1 MVAPA
6 KILVVDD
13 ELSIRLT
20 MTEMLTRDGYQVIL
34 AENGQAALNL
44 IATQVFDLALI
55 DLKLGDMDGIEI
67 LEALHRQSP
76 ETIVIMLTAHSSLES
91 AVAALRQDAH
101 DYLFKPCSPSKL
113 RESIRQGLLKRQRE
127 LLHRD
132 SLHQLAQQL
141 SAHLQNIQD
150 YLVPQ
155 SPQPS
160 VKPPAKTSETPVEE
174 QKRFLRYN
182 NRLVVDF
189 FRHIITLDDHLL
201 ELSPTEFNLLVHL
214 IREAP
219 RIISPQ
225 ELLREVQGYVG
236 EPWQASEIVR
246 AHISHLR
253 RKLKVMAQ
261 GDDIIRTVRGV
272 GYTLVK

>member
-20 MTEMLTRDGYQVIL
+20 VTEMLSRDGYQVTL

-55 DLKLGDMDGIEI
+55 DLKLGDMDGTEI
-67 LEALHRQSP
+67 LEALHHRSP
-76 ETIVIMLTAHSSLES
+76 DTIAIMLTAHGSLES
-91 AVAALRQDAH
+91 AVTALREEAH
-101 DYLFKPCSPSKL
+101 DYLLKPCSPSKL

-127 LLHRD
+127 IVHRD
-132 SLHQLAQQL
+132 SLQLAQHL
-141 SAHLQNIQD
+141 SVYLQNIQA
-150 YLVPQ
+150 YIVEQPPQ
-155 SPQPS
+155 LS
-160 VKPPAKTSETPVEE
+160 VKPPADSSEAPVEE

-253 RKLKVMAQ
+253 RKLKVTAQ

>member
-20 MTEMLTRDGYQVIL
+20 VTEMLTRDGYQVIL

-44 IATQVFDLALI
+44 IATQGFDLALI
-55 DLKLGDMDGIEI
+55 DLKLGDMEGTEV
-67 LEALHRQSP
+67 LEALHHQSP
-76 ETIVIMLTAHSSLES
+76 ETIVIMLTAHGSLES
-91 AVAALRQDAH
+91 AVTALRQEVH
-101 DYLFKPCSPSKL
+101 DYLLKPCSPTKL

-127 LLHRD
+127 IVHRD
-132 SLHQLAQQL
+132 ALQLAQHL
-141 SAHLQNIQD
+141 SAYLQNIQA
-150 YLVPQ
+150 YIVEQ
-155 SPQPS
+155 SPRPAI
-160 VKPPAKTSETPVEE
+160 KPPADVSDALVEE

-189 FRHIITLDDHLL
+189 FRHVITLDGHLL
-201 ELSPTEFNLLVHL
+201 ELSPTEFNLLTHL
-214 IREAP
+214 IRESP
-219 RIISPQ
+219 RVISPQ
-225 ELLREVQGYVG
+225 ELLHEVHGYVG

-246 AHISHLR
+246 AHISNLR
-253 RKLKVMAQ
+253 RKLKEMAR
-261 GDDIIRTVRGV
+261 GDDLIRTVRGV